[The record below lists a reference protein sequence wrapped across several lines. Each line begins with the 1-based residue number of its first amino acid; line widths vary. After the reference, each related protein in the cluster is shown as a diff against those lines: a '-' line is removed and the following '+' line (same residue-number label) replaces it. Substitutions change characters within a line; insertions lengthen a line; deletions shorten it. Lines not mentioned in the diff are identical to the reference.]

1 MFLSVFIISAF
12 PGVGQCLSSFSS
24 FPSLSGLGGG
34 EISSSPSSLPTPPS
48 TNSTITSFGFTQEQV
63 ACVCEVLEQSGSVA
77 RLERWEFPFSHAECG
92 DCCHINNVDTNNSH
106 RTFYNLQS
114 TFRGKKVYLIVFD
127 SYFFCGE
134 NVSLSSVLLFKKH
147 NYDNLCIIHFYDPTL
162 LFIKELSYFY
172 KKVPKV

>member
-24 FPSLSGLGGG
+24 FPPLSGLGGG

-127 SYFFCGE
+127 SYFFAGKMFHYQVFYCSK
-134 NVSLSSVLLFKKH
+134 NIITIIYVSSISTIQLYCS
-147 NYDNLCIIHFYDPTL
+147 
-162 LFIKELSYFY
+162 
-172 KKVPKV
+172 